1 MVESELFN
9 MKTTTLISCLTLA
22 LALGGGFNLIAGEA
36 IVPNPYL
43 GTLSSTVS
51 AELPAKAADLVSKAD
66 AKNRQQAT
74 ISVVKAAV
82 GLNPAAAA
90 ALVGTISQASPDMAS
105 VAAATAVALVPGQV
119 EAIARAAAAAAP
131 KQSGDIVQ
139 AICRVLPAA
148 CEKVADAVA
157 EVAPGAGKDILA
169 GVVLAVP
176 SLKTPVDLALQQS
189 SGKVVSVP
197 EILHAAL
204 SASLASQPGGAVG
217 SAGLITPSGI
227 IPTGGAPYVPPSG
240 SPANLDPGSGG
251 TVPTGGR
258 GYASP

>member
-1 MVESELFN
+1 MVKSDFSN
-9 MKTTTLISCLTLA
+9 MKTTTLISCLTLT
-22 LALGGGFNLIAGEA
+22 LALGGGANLMGGEVT
-36 IVPNPYL
+36 VPNPYL
-43 GTLSSTVS
+43 GTLSATVS
-51 AELPAKAADLVSKAD
+51 AELQAKAADLVSKSD
-66 AKNRQQAT
+66 TKNRQQVTVA
-74 ISVVKAAV
+74 VVKAAV
-82 GLNPAAAA
+82 GLNPAAASA
-90 ALVGTISQASPDMAS
+90 VVGTISQSSPDMAS
-105 VAAATAVALVPGQV
+105 VAAATAVALVPGQA

-169 GVVLAVP
+169 GVVLAIP
-176 SLKTPVDLALQQS
+176 SLKAPVSLALQQ
-189 SGKVVSVP
+189 GGGNAVSVP
-197 EILHAAL
+197 NILHAAL
-204 SASLASQPGGAVG
+204 SASLASQPAGVVG
-217 SAGLITPSGI
+217 SAGLINPAGI